1 MRIANYNINK
11 NIKMEKDH
19 PQICEDKQL
28 NGVCSKGA
36 DCEICNSTNEK
47 KKNLNPGAKEY
58 IPKKKTK
65 QQVPEKLNFNLEAK
79 EFVQKQTRKKMKM
92 MMKKTKSNL
101 I

>member
-47 KKNLNPGAKEY
+47 ILNPGAKEY

-65 QQVPEKLNFNLEAK
+65 QQVPEISTWKQKNLY
-79 EFVQKQTRKKMKM
+79 QKQTRKKMKM

>member
-11 NIKMEKDH
+11 NIKIEKDH

-47 KKNLNPGAKEY
+47 ILTQELKNTFQRKKQSNKFLKNEISTWKQKNLYKNKPG
-58 IPKKKTK
+58 
-65 QQVPEKLNFNLEAK
+65 
-79 EFVQKQTRKKMKM
+79 RK
-92 MMKKTKSNL
+92 
-101 I
+101 